1 MARARNIKPGFFLN
15 DKLAECD
22 ISTRLLFIGL
32 WCIADREGRLKDR
45 PKRIKAEVFPYDDI
59 DVEPLLAQLQEN
71 GFIIRYTVDEHE
83 YIQVV
88 NFNKHQ
94 NPHVKEAESTLPPCP
109 NYEQA
114 PEKHH
119 TCTVLSPDKHSSF
132 PADSLIPDSLIPDSG
147 FPDSLQDHAH
157 VEPVKKNKPAQAE
170 KAKIMKAQIEKAF
183 NEQFWPQYP
192 RKVAKREAFKA
203 FEKLFPLK
211 YTPDDCN
218 RVLKNIGVYL
228 ANLKAEKRPID
239 KTPYPATFL
248 NREDFSVEPEPID
261 TGEYEFVEVENG

>member
-1 MARARNIKPGFFLN
+1 MSA
-15 DKLAECD
+15 
-22 ISTRLLFIGL
+22 RLLFIGL

-45 PKRIKAEVFPYDDI
+45 PKRIKVEVFPYDDI

-71 GFIIRYTVDEHE
+71 GFIIRYTVEEHQ

-88 NFNKHQ
+88 NFHKHQ

-147 FPDSLQDHAH
+147 FPHTVKEEPCGEN
-157 VEPVKKNKPAQAE
+157 VEKDKPDLSE

-192 RKVAKREAFKA
+192 RKVAKREALKA

-211 YTPDDCN
+211 YTPEDCN

-228 ANLKAEKRPID
+228 ANLKAEKRPLD

-248 NREDFSVEPEPID
+248 NREDFDSAPDPVEMDEI
-261 TGEYEFVEVENG
+261 EFVEIEEVEV